1 MPRVFFLYKEITINK
16 LSLLYHFDSS
26 FEIAFHYSSDK
37 GIQWKIIQSLAFLW
51 GNSDELKN
59 HQREASNLKKSCWM
73 VIRVTNIREMIAS
86 LEVTTFALYVF
97 SASARIT
104 SKQFPPW
111 SCFKDNKSI
120 VLQPI
125 ESTQRIPNKTT

>member
-1 MPRVFFLYKEITINK
+1 M
-16 LSLLYHFDSS
+16 LYHFDLS
-26 FEIAFHYSSDK
+26 FEIAFNYSSDK
-37 GIQWKIIQSLAFLW
+37 GIHWKIIQSLAFFW

-59 HQREASNLKKSCWM
+59 HQRAASNLKKSCWM
-73 VIRVTNIREMIAS
+73 VIRVTNIQETIAS

-104 SKQFPPW
+104 SKQFPPL

-125 ESTQRIPNKTT
+125 ELTQRIPNKIT